1 MPRVYI
7 VEDNRHIRDAVSEY
21 FQVQDYEVLSFDRSR
36 GVLESLRQAEP
47 DAIILDIML
56 PDMNG
61 FLLAKRIREHSS
73 VPIIFLTAKEAESD
87 RVTGFEVGGDDYV
100 VKPFST
106 KELFLRTEAILK
118 RVQSGNESP
127 RHDGSWRKGSDLLHI
142 DLDAHKAFVNDSEV
156 ELTGAEWEIL
166 THLAFRE
173 NRAVSRERIL
183 SECLG
188 YHFTGSER
196 TVDTHIANIR
206 SRLGK
211 SGWIETVRGYGYRFA
226 PDSVA
231 ESADDDMSDNA
242 ASKD

>member
-1 MPRVYI
+1 M
-7 VEDNRHIRDAVSEY
+7 SEY
-21 FQVQDYEVLSFDRSR
+21 FQVKEYEVLSFDRSE
-36 GVLESLRQAEP
+36 GVLESLRKAEP
-47 DAIILDIML
+47 DAVILDVML

-61 FLLAKRIREHSS
+61 FLLAKRIREYSS
-73 VPIIFLTAKEAESD
+73 VPIIFLTAKETESD

-118 RVQSGNESP
+118 RVQPGGDSP
-127 RHDGSWRKGSDLLHI
+127 RRSGSWRKGDDVLHI
-142 DLDAHKAFVNDSEV
+142 DLEAHKASMSGNDV

-166 THLAFRE
+166 TYLAFRE

-206 SRLGK
+206 SRLGQ

-226 PDSVA
+226 PDDVA
-231 ESADDDMSDNA
+231 PAD
-242 ASKD
+242 

>member
-1 MPRVYI
+1 MPRIYI
-7 VEDNRHIRDAVSEY
+7 IEDNENIRDAVCEY
-21 FQVQDYEVLSFDRSR
+21 FQVNDYEVLSFERSQ
-36 GVLESLRQAEP
+36 GVLESMQSLEP

-61 FLLAKRIREHSS
+61 FLLTKRIREHSR
-73 VPIIFLTAKEAESD
+73 VPIIFLTAKESESD
-87 RVTGFEVGGDDYV
+87 RVMGFEVGGDDYV

-118 RVQSGNESP
+118 RVQEEGETAP
-127 RHDGSWRKGSDLLHI
+127 TTGSWRKGEDLLRI
-142 DLDAHKAFVNDSEV
+142 DLEAHKVFMNDV
-156 ELTGAEWEIL
+156 EIVLTGAEWEIL
-166 THLAFRE
+166 SYLAFRDG
-173 NRAVSRERIL
+173 RAISRERIL

-206 SRLGK
+206 SRLGR

-226 PDSVA
+226 PDTAVPS
-231 ESADDDMSDNA
+231 M
-242 ASKD
+242 

>member
-7 VEDNRHIRDAVSEY
+7 IEDNRHIRDAVSEY
-21 FQVQDYEVLSFDRSR
+21 FQVKDYEVLSFDRSE
-36 GVLESLRQAEP
+36 GVLESIRDAEP

-56 PDMNG
+56 PDTNG
-61 FLLAKRIREHSS
+61 FLLAKRIRERSD
-73 VPIIFLTAKEAESD
+73 VPIIFLTAKESESD

-118 RVQSGNESP
+118 RVQTNGESP
-127 RHDGSWRKGSDLLHI
+127 VRSGSWRKGDDTLHI
-142 DLDAHKAFVNDSEV
+142 DLDAHKAYMNGRQV

-166 THLAFRE
+166 IHLAFRE
-173 NRAVSRERIL
+173 NRAVSREQIL

-196 TVDTHIANIR
+196 TVDTHIANVR

-226 PDSVA
+226 PDDPGTV
-231 ESADDDMSDNA
+231 E
-242 ASKD
+242 